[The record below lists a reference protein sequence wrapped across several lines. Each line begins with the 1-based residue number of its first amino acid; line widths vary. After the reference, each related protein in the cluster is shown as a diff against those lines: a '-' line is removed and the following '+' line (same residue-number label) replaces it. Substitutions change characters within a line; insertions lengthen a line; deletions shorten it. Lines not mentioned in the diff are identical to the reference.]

1 MTDDIDIDHLAGWIG
16 RQETAQ
22 DMVTPGLLRRFRATF
37 GNLLSADDG
46 HAPLGLH
53 WCLSPPAVASDELGP
68 DGHPVRGGFLPPVPY
83 PNRMWAGGAV
93 SFHAPLSAGD
103 CVQRDSRICAVTPR
117 QGRSGPLVFVSV
129 EHRHSVAGQLCI
141 SERHDIVYRPAG
153 PPPPAPGPCSAMQG
167 AFVADPV
174 MLFRYSAMT
183 FNGHRI
189 HYDHPYVTGTE
200 GYAGLVVHGP
210 LQATLLMHTAAKAL
224 ASRAIHVEY
233 RGLAPLI
240 AGQAARIRQQDDR
253 LWLEKSDG
261 QTSFEARAS
270 RLTSPQ
276 DHP

>member
-1 MTDDIDIDHLAGWIG
+1 MTNDIDIDHLAGWIG
-16 RQETAQ
+16 REETVE
-22 DMVTPGLLRRFRATF
+22 DVVTPGLVERFRATF
-37 GNLLSADDG
+37 GDLLSADDR

-53 WCLSPPAVASDELGP
+53 WCLSPPAVALDELGP
-68 DGHPVRGGFLPPVPY
+68 DGHPARGGFLPPVPY

-93 SFHAPLSAGD
+93 TFHAPLSAGD
-103 CVQRDSRICAVTPR
+103 AVCRHSRIGAVTPR

-129 EHRHSVAGQLCI
+129 EHRHSVGGELRI
-141 SERHDIVYRPAG
+141 SERQDIVYRPAG
-153 PPPPAPGPCSAMQG
+153 PPPPAPVPCSAMQG

-189 HYDHPYVTGTE
+189 HYDYPYVTGTE

-210 LQATLLMHTAAKAL
+210 LQATLLMHAAVEAL
-224 ASRAIHVEY
+224 GSPAIYLDY
-233 RGLAPLI
+233 RGLSPLI
-240 AGQAARIRQQDDR
+240 AGQPARILRQGSR

-261 QTSFEARAS
+261 QATFEARAGRITLS
-270 RLTSPQ
+270 Q